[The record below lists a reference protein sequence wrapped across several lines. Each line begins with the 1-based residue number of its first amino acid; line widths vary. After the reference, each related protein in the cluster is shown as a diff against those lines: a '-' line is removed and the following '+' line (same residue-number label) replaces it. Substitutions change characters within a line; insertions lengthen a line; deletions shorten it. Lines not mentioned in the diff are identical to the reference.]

1 MRVRKKEG
9 VIDLGCYFLEHLL
22 LTIIDAV
29 LRRDRMARF
38 GMTFSDSGASDGIDW
53 FIDWFLRL
61 SVTEFGSTHER
72 DDETI

>member
-1 MRVRKKEG
+1 MTDTVKKIQTSKRSMRVRKKEG

-38 GMTFSDSGASDGIDW
+38 GMTFSDSGASDGID
-53 FIDWFLRL
+53 
-61 SVTEFGSTHER
+61 
-72 DDETI
+72 